1 MNYNTPKLNQETS
14 DKWAQFDTLSDHLRG
29 HCKHQTEESMTEYKK
44 HIGQYEPSSRS
55 PYNDMMIDTPSTEE
69 LLAERNSAALGDAVQ
84 SFAIP
89 RSVIKG
95 EAPGAEAHKGDKPEV
110 AEQARGRA
118 LEPHEDFEQIGVTPQ
133 HEATPQPE
141 VQAPMFEMQE
151 VVDGLPEEEL
161 QAYKDQ
167 MLAEISDREA
177 IVDAINRRLDTAQA
191 KAYTRGVRNAITKQ
205 VKM

>member
-1 MNYNTPKLNQETS
+1 MNYNTPKLNQETN

-44 HIGQYEPSSRS
+44 HIGQYEPSSQS
-55 PYNDMMIDTPSTEE
+55 PYNDMMIDTPSPEE

-95 EAPGAEAHKGDKPEV
+95 EHP
-110 AEQARGRA
+110 
-118 LEPHEDFEQIGVTPQ
+118 EPHDW
-133 HEATPQPE
+133 
-141 VQAPMFEMQE
+141 QAPESEPVQDTMLEMQE

-177 IVDAINRRLDTAQA
+177 IVDAINRRLDAVQA

-205 VKM
+205 VNM

>member
-44 HIGQYEPSSRS
+44 HIGQYERSSQGQSHNEPS
-55 PYNDMMIDTPSTEE
+55 PYNDMMIDAPSPDE
-69 LLAERNSAALGDAVQ
+69 LLAERNSAALGDGVQ

-95 EAPGAEAHKGDKPEV
+95 EHP
-110 AEQARGRA
+110 
-118 LEPHEDFEQIGVTPQ
+118 EPHDWETTETEPV
-133 HEATPQPE
+133 QP
-141 VQAPMFEMQE
+141 AMFEMQE

-177 IVDAINRRLDTAQA
+177 IVDAINRRLDTVQA
-191 KAYTRGVRNAITKQ
+191 KAYTRGVRSAITKQ

>member
-1 MNYNTPKLNQETS
+1 MNYNTPKLNQETN

-55 PYNDMMIDTPSTEE
+55 PYNDMMIDTPSPEE

-95 EAPGAEAHKGDKPEV
+95 EHP
-110 AEQARGRA
+110 
-118 LEPHEDFEQIGVTPQ
+118 EPHDWQV
-133 HEATPQPE
+133 PE
-141 VQAPMFEMQE
+141 SEPIQDTMLEMQE

-177 IVDAINRRLDTAQA
+177 IVDAINRRLDTVQA

>member
-1 MNYNTPKLNQETS
+1 MNYNTPNLNQETN

-29 HCKHQTEESMTEYKK
+29 HCKHQTEESMSEYKK
-44 HIGQYEPSSRS
+44 HIGQ
-55 PYNDMMIDTPSTEE
+55 YNDMMIDTPSPEE
-69 LLAERNSAALGDAVQ
+69 LLAERNSAALGDGVQ

-95 EAPGAEAHKGDKPEV
+95 EHP
-110 AEQARGRA
+110 
-118 LEPHEDFEQIGVTPQ
+118 EPHDW
-133 HEATPQPE
+133 
-141 VQAPMFEMQE
+141 QAPESEPVQDTMLEMQE

-161 QAYKDQ
+161 QIYKDQ

-177 IVDAINRRLDTAQA
+177 IVDAINRRLDTVQA
-191 KAYTRGVRNAITKQ
+191 KQYTRGVRTAITKQ

>member
-1 MNYNTPKLNQETS
+1 MNYNTPKLNQETN

-29 HCKHQTEESMTEYKK
+29 HCKHETEEAMTEYKK
-44 HIGQYEPSSRS
+44 HIGQYEPSSRGRSPYNTS
-55 PYNDMMIDTPSTEE
+55 PYNDMMIDTPSPEE

-95 EAPGAEAHKGDKPEV
+95 EAPGAEAHKGEHP
-110 AEQARGRA
+110 
-118 LEPHEDFEQIGVTPQ
+118 EPHDW
-133 HEATPQPE
+133 
-141 VQAPMFEMQE
+141 QAPESEPIQDTMLEMQE

>member
-1 MNYNTPKLNQETS
+1 MNYNTPKLNQETN

-29 HCKHQTEESMTEYKK
+29 HCKHETEEAMTEYKK
-44 HIGQYEPSSRS
+44 HIGQYEPSSRGRSPYNTS

-95 EAPGAEAHKGDKPEV
+95 EAPGAEAHKGDMPEV

-118 LEPHEDFEQIGVTPQ
+118 LEPHEDFEQT
-133 HEATPQPE
+133 E

-151 VVDGLPEEEL
+151 VVDRLPEEEL

>member
-1 MNYNTPKLNQETS
+1 MS
-14 DKWAQFDTLSDHLRG
+14 
-29 HCKHQTEESMTEYKK
+29 EYKK
-44 HIGQYEPSSRS
+44 HIGQYNTS

-95 EAPGAEAHKGDKPEV
+95 DKP
-110 AEQARGRA
+110 
-118 LEPHEDFEQIGVTPQ
+118 EPHEDFEQ
-133 HEATPQPE
+133 AE
-141 VQAPMFEMQE
+141 VQTPMFEMQE
-151 VVDGLPEEEL
+151 AVDGLPESEL

-177 IVDAINRRLDTAQA
+177 IVDAINRRLDTVQA
-191 KAYTRGVRNAITKQ
+191 KQYTGGVRSAITKQ
-205 VKM
+205 VKL

>member
-1 MNYNTPKLNQETS
+1 MNYNTPKLNQETN

-29 HCKHQTEESMTEYKK
+29 HCKHQTEESMAEYKK
-44 HIGQYEPSSRS
+44 HIGQG
-55 PYNDMMIDTPSTEE
+55 NDMMIDN
-69 LLAERNSAALGDAVQ
+69 LAL
-84 SFAIP
+84 P
-89 RSVIKG
+89 REAMKG
-95 EAPGAEAHKGDKPEV
+95 YSP
-110 AEQARGRA
+110 
-118 LEPHEDFEQIGVTPQ
+118 EPHEDFDTV
-133 HEATPQPE
+133 EAEPIQP
-141 VQAPMFEMQE
+141 AMFEMQE

-177 IVDAINRRLDTAQA
+177 IVDAINRRLDTVQA

>member
-1 MNYNTPKLNQETS
+1 MNYNTPKLNQETN

-44 HIGQYEPSSRS
+44 HIGQYEPSSRGRS
-55 PYNDMMIDTPSTEE
+55 PYNDMMIDTPSPEE
-69 LLAERNSAALGDAVQ
+69 LLAERNSAALGDGVQ

-95 EAPGAEAHKGDKPEV
+95 KRPEPHDWETPEAEATQD
-110 AEQARGRA
+110 
-118 LEPHEDFEQIGVTPQ
+118 T
-133 HEATPQPE
+133 
-141 VQAPMFEMQE
+141 MFEMQE
-151 VVDGLPEEEL
+151 VVDGLPEGEL

-177 IVDAINRRLDTAQA
+177 IVDAINRRLDTVQA
-191 KAYTRGVRNAITKQ
+191 KAYTRGVRSAITKQ

>member
-1 MNYNTPKLNQETS
+1 MNYNTPNLNQETN

-44 HIGQYEPSSRS
+44 HIGQY
-55 PYNDMMIDTPSTEE
+55 NDMMIDTPSPEE
-69 LLAERNSAALGDAVQ
+69 LLAERNSAALGDGVQ

-95 EAPGAEAHKGDKPEV
+95 EHP
-110 AEQARGRA
+110 
-118 LEPHEDFEQIGVTPQ
+118 EPHDWQTP
-133 HEATPQPE
+133 EAEP
-141 VQAPMFEMQE
+141 VQDTMLEMQE

-161 QAYKDQ
+161 QTYKDQ

-177 IVDAINRRLDTAQA
+177 IVDAINRRLDTVQA
-191 KAYTRGVRNAITKQ
+191 KQYTRGVRSAITKQ

>member
-1 MNYNTPKLNQETS
+1 MNYNTPKLNQETN

-44 HIGQYEPSSRS
+44 HIGQY
-55 PYNDMMIDTPSTEE
+55 NDMMIDTPSPEE
-69 LLAERNSAALGDAVQ
+69 LLAERNSAALGDGVQ

-95 EAPGAEAHKGDKPEV
+95 EHP
-110 AEQARGRA
+110 
-118 LEPHEDFEQIGVTPQ
+118 EPHDW
-133 HEATPQPE
+133 
-141 VQAPMFEMQE
+141 QAPESEPVQDAMFEIQE
-151 VVDGLPEEEL
+151 AVDGLPEEEL

-177 IVDAINRRLDTAQA
+177 IVDAINRRLDSVQA
-191 KAYTRGVRNAITKQ
+191 KRYTAGVRSAITKQ

>member
-1 MNYNTPKLNQETS
+1 MNYNTPKLNQETN

-29 HCKHQTEESMTEYKK
+29 HCKHQTEESMAEYKK
-44 HIGQYEPSSRS
+44 HIGQYEPSSQS

-95 EAPGAEAHKGDKPEV
+95 EHP
-110 AEQARGRA
+110 
-118 LEPHEDFEQIGVTPQ
+118 EPHDW
-133 HEATPQPE
+133 
-141 VQAPMFEMQE
+141 QAPESEPVQDTMLEMQE

-177 IVDAINRRLDTAQA
+177 IVDAINRRLDTVQA